1 VTSSRLHF
9 SSPSKRGQRPSHGSL
24 RLRRCDVR
32 WVGGSEEDIQLQW
45 RKGLSPPR
53 SGDGILSYGSS
64 LLHLPPQILICSMV
78 RCPDFSIS
86 ATTSLFTNRNY
97 RIHGHPAYRLTPK
110 QSKSLVGTPRS
121 LVAYNLMRRTV
132 YAGLMCLPTRE
143 IWPSLPMI
151 RMRRAARGFIGLR
164 GISRRI
170 CKPLAR
176 ACRRT
181 TRPPIRL
188 NKA

>member
-1 VTSSRLHF
+1 MGWGFRGGHPATVEKRIVATKIRRWNLIIWF
-9 SSPSKRGQRPSHGSL
+9 IPSSPSTSNSH
-24 RLRRCDVR
+24 
-32 WVGGSEEDIQLQW
+32 LQH
-45 RKGLSPPR
+45 GAMP
-53 SGDGILSYGSS
+53 G
-64 LLHLPPQILICSMV
+64 
-78 RCPDFSIS
+78 FSIS
-86 ATTSLFTNRNY
+86 ATASLFTNRNY

-110 QSKSLVGTPRS
+110 QPVVIGGTPRP
-121 LVAYNLMRRTV
+121 LEAYNLMRMTV